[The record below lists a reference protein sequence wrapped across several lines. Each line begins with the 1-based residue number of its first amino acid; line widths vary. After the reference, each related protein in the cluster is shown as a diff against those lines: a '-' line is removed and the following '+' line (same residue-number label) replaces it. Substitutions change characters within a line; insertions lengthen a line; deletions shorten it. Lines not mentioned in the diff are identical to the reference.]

1 MSSTASPSLKLEL
14 MGTGDQSGTWGDTTN
29 TNLGTL
35 LEQAITGY
43 EAIAKVG
50 TGDLTLSNTD
60 YIANQ
65 NRNAIIEITGT
76 PGGAFNVI
84 VPLAEKLWVFK
95 NSSNGAM
102 TVKGATGATVVV
114 PVGASAWL
122 FCDGTDVRDVLSYYF
137 TSSSTAFSPATDNG
151 QALGTTSL
159 KWADLFLAS
168 GGVINWDSGDV
179 TITHSA
185 DALAFA
191 GATNGYSFSAAVKPS
206 ANDGA
211 ALGVSGT
218 AFSDLF
224 LALGG
229 IINFDAGDVTITH
242 SANALAFANASN
254 GYTFDAVVKPSA
266 NDGAALGV
274 AGTAFSDLFLAA
286 GGVINWD
293 SGDVTITEGTNTLTF
308 AGASSGYTFSDGG
321 VVVGAATGGSKGA
334 GTVNATALYINGT
347 AIGTATATTYNLA
360 DSPVA
365 WTKPS
370 TGNFVRIQMW
380 GAGGSGGRSSTN
392 NAGGGGGGGGYFD
405 QVFSLSDIGSTATI
419 TIGAGGASRT
429 TADTSGATGG
439 NTTFL
444 HGSTTYTA
452 FGGGGGYYVNT
463 DTDVGGGGGGGGM
476 LGAGGIGTSSAVG
489 AAGTLG
495 GGTGVGSASGVT
507 ALTGGVPTVPFGG
520 AGGGGPAQGGAG
532 GAGGAAYWGGGGGGG
547 GGESSAG
554 GAGGTSVFGGA
565 GGAGATGSTAA
576 TAGSVPG
583 GGGGGSES
591 GNSGAGGAGR
601 VIITVW

>member
-1 MSSTASPSLKLEL
+1 MASTASPSLKLEL
-14 MGTGDQSGTWGDTTN
+14 MGTGDQSGTWGTTTN

-50 TGDLTLSNTD
+50 TGDLTLTNTD
-60 YIANQ
+60 YALNQ

-76 PGGAFNVI
+76 PGGAFNVV

-95 NSSNGAM
+95 NATDGAM
-102 TVKGATGATVVV
+102 TVKGATGTTVVIA
-114 PVGASAWL
+114 VGASAWV
-122 FCDGTDVRDVLSYYF
+122 FCDGTNVRDAIATYF
-137 TSSSTAFSPATDNG
+137 KSTTTAFSPTTSDG
-151 QALGTTSL
+151 QALGTTALQWS
-159 KWADLFLAS
+159 DLFLAS
-168 GGVINWDSGDV
+168 GGVINFNNGDV

-229 IINFDAGDVTITH
+229 VINFDAGDVTITH

-266 NDGAALGV
+266 NDGAALGA

-308 AGASSGYTFSDGG
+308 AGAASGYTFSDGG
-321 VVVGAATGGSKGA
+321 VVVGAATGGSQGA
-334 GTVNATALYINGT
+334 GTVNATALYINGVAVGSAADVQT
-347 AIGTATATTYNLA
+347 FTSSGT
-360 DSPVA
+360 

-370 TGNFVRIQMW
+370 AGSMARIQMW
-380 GAGGSGGRSSTN
+380 GAGGSGGRANTGES
-392 NAGGGGGGGGYFD
+392 GGGGGGGGYIE
-405 QVFSLSDIGSTATI
+405 VTLPLSSLSSTATV
-419 TIGAGGASRT
+419 TVGAGGASRT
-429 TADTSGATGG
+429 SADTSGAAGG

-444 HGSTTYTA
+444 NGATTYTA
-452 FGGGGGYYVNT
+452 FGGGGGYRGSGT
-463 DTDVGGGGGGGGM
+463 AAGGGGGGGTISAGGTSTGTAGTAGGIGGGAGGALDTAGSDATGMYGGGGGGGGSVS
-476 LGAGGIGTSSAVG
+476 TSG
-489 AAGTLG
+489 K
-495 GGTGVGSASGVT
+495 
-507 ALTGGVPTVPFGG
+507 
-520 AGGGGPAQGGAG
+520 
-532 GAGGAAYWGGGGGGG
+532 AGGAAFFGGGGGGG
-547 GGESSAG
+547 GGEDTSG
-554 GAGGTSVFGGA
+554 GAGGTSTFGGA
-565 GGAGATGSTAA
+565 GGAGSTGGTAA
-576 TAGSVPG
+576 TAGTAPG

-591 GNSGAGGAGR
+591 GNSGAGGDGR
-601 VIITVW
+601 VIVTVW